1 MVEQNPDAYDIMI
14 NDEKQKDLM
23 IGGDIARG
31 GSTAHAAESL
41 GVCCLLACVPAWA
54 GGVLDVGHHDVVIT

>member
-31 GSTAHAAESL
+31 GASS
-41 GVCCLLACVPAWA
+41 GSP
-54 GGVLDVGHHDVVIT
+54 DVTKYY